1 MMPRVEIVTNY
12 AGADGL
18 MLQSAMVSGKVDAFV
33 IAGLG
38 LGGVSSAMFDV
49 IEQARQKDIPIVIS
63 TRVPTG
69 RVFALSATKGSPLAL
84 RRIGCV
90 WADNLSPQKARVLL
104 MLALTKT
111 RNSEELQ

>member
-1 MMPRVEIVTNY
+1 
-12 AGADGL
+12 
-18 MLQSAMVSGKVDAFV
+18 MLRSALRTREVDAFV

-38 LGGVSSAMFDV
+38 LAGVSSAMFDV
-49 IEQARQKDIPIVIS
+49 IKEARDQGVPIVIS

-90 WADNLSPQKARVLL
+90 WADNLSPQKSRVLL

-111 RNSEELQ
+111 HNTEALRKYFEH